1 MARGER
7 NRIKLV
13 KQEKKLISTIKLI
26 HNTKFIFPYAIK
38 LADKLLD
45 NINSLPKQPKNFL
58 DNLFNKNLI
67 LEYQEEIEQEDSRKE
82 KIEYKV
88 FQDSQPLPNGN
99 LKQDIHIIISDS
111 HFEKPY
117 YFEYYNSIL
126 VGLRSPPK
134 KQIPK
139 D

>member
-1 MARGER
+1 MARGTR
-7 NRIKLV
+7 KITILN
-13 KQEKKLISTIKLI
+13 EKEKNLLKTIKEI
-26 HNTKFIFPYAIK
+26 YNTKFVFQYATELANK
-38 LADKLLD
+38 LVHDV
-45 NINSLPKQPKNFL
+45 NSLSQKPKNFL

-134 KQIPK
+134 KQLPQ